1 MRKMKKIILHIIN
14 FYLKKKTKEK
24 ENSVLIT
31 LSGNFLKLFKNSLLN
46 IPQINLSKKTKKN

>member
-14 FYLKKKTKEK
+14 FYLKKKTEDK

-46 IPQINLSKKTKKN
+46 IPQINLSKKKK

>member
-1 MRKMKKIILHIIN
+1 MNRNISKKNNTAYNKFL
-14 FYLKKKTKEK
+14 FKKNKIEDK

-46 IPQINLSKKTKKN
+46 IPQINLSKN